1 MPPRSSCYYCDKK
14 VTLKDIKNGYCP
26 YCDEII
32 SCSECGK
39 LFTDANIYKEGCEL
53 CIKCLDNSSDSYSD
67 SESDSDFNSDS
78 DSYSD

>member
-1 MPPRSSCYYCDKK
+1 MPARSSCYYCDKK

-39 LFTDANIYKEGCEL
+39 LLTDANIYKEGCEL
-53 CIKCLDNSSDSYSD
+53 CIKCIESDSSD
-67 SESDSDFNSDS
+67 SESSDSESSDS
-78 DSYSD
+78 DDYDY